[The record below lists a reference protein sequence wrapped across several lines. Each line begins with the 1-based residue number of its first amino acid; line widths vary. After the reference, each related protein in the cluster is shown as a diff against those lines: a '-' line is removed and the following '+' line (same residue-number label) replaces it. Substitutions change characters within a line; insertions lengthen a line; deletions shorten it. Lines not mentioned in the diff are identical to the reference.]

1 MRRAVAAVAVLGL
14 LATGCAAAEAE
25 PTSVLEADRL
35 VIGTS
40 ADQPGIGLRSDAGGF
55 EGFDI
60 DVSNQIAKRLG
71 FAENDVRFV
80 PVESGRQEEMITSGE
95 VDLLVAFYPIRPDR
109 KVVMDFAGPYY
120 EAHQDILVRKG
131 TNSIGDVRDL
141 QTKQMCDIP
150 DSGAWERIT
159 LERKVQPIHVT
170 RDSWG
175 ECIELL
181 RSGEV
186 EAVSTID
193 AILAGY
199 LREERARLEFVNAPF
214 TDERIGIGV
223 PKGDHATCESI
234 NRAIAAMYEDGTMQR
249 LFDKWFGETGL
260 VTPNTVPQFEGCE

>member
-1 MRRAVAAVAVLGL
+1 MRRAAAAVAVLGL
-14 LATGCAAAEAE
+14 LASGCAVAEAE
-25 PTSVLEADRL
+25 SSGVLDSERL

-40 ADQPGIGLRSDAGGF
+40 DDQPGIGLRTDAGGF

-60 DVSNQIAKRLG
+60 DVSNHIAKELG
-71 FAENDVRFV
+71 FAERDVRFV
-80 PVESGRQEEMITSGE
+80 AVEGGRQEEMISSGE
-95 VDLLVAFYPIRPDR
+95 IDLLVAFYPIRPDR
-109 KVVMDFAGPYY
+109 KLVMDFAGPYY

-131 TNSIGDVRDL
+131 ENQIDDVRDL
-141 QTKQMCDIP
+141 QTKQMCDTP

-170 RDSWG
+170 RDGWAQ
-175 ECIELL
+175 CIDML

-199 LREERARLEFVNAPF
+199 LRDENAQLKFVNAPF

-223 PKGDHATCESI
+223 PKGDHDTCEAI
-234 NRAIAAMYEDGTMQR
+234 NRVISEMYKDGTMER